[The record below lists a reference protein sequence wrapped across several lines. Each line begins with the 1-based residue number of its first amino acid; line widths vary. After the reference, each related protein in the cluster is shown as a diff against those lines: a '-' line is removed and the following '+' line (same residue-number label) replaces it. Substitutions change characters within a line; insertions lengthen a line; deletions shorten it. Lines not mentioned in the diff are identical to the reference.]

1 MKIHPHTKLNPKA
14 GRPVKFTYEFPKGM
28 VLVVDTREQDALFQK
43 PPKGLVMVRDTLEVG
58 DYSLRG
64 FEGKVTLERKT
75 ISDLLGCL
83 GNDRERFKREL
94 EKMRGFEFKAILV
107 EGEEDNLH
115 QHHDFSL
122 MHPEA
127 IRQSVVSIEIRH
139 GVHFYF
145 GKREKLERICLD
157 RLIKFFRVKRE
168 G

>member
-1 MKIHPHTKLNPKA
+1 MKIHPRTKFNPKI
-14 GRPVKFTYEFPKGM
+14 GQSFKFTFSIPVGM
-28 VLVVDTREQDALFQK
+28 ILVVDTREQDALFKK
-43 PPKGLVMVRDTLEVG
+43 PPKGLLMVRDTLEVG
-58 DYSLRG
+58 DYSLKG

-75 ISDLLGCL
+75 ILDLLNCL

-94 EKMRGFEFKAILV
+94 ERMKEFEFKGILV
-107 EGEEDNLH
+107 EGNEDDLY

-145 GKREKLERICLD
+145 GSREKLERVCLD
-157 RLIKFFRVKRE
+157 RLIKFWRVKRE